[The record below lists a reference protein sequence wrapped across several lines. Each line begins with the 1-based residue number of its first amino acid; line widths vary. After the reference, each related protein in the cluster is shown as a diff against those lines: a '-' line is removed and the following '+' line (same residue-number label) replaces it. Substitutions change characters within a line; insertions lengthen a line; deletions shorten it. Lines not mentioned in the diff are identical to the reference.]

1 MEELRLGK
9 ALREL
14 YNQAAQAQDRVIM
27 LYLFGVKHGKM
38 IVEKQLSL
46 SYILFYAQLPESYRS
61 EIEKGIKLGQYVKAI
76 ER

>member
-46 SYILFYAQLPESYRS
+46 RYILC
-61 EIEKGIKLGQYVKAI
+61 
-76 ER
+76 